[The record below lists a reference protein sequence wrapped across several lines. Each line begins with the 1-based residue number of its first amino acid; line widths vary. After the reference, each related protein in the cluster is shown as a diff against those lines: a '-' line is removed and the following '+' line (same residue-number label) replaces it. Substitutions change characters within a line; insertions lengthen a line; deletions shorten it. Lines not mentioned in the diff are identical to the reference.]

1 MHHSSNF
8 SLIET
13 HKLLVF
19 ELNIEPFIP
28 LTPVFCT
35 RQNLTINNLFK
46 RY

>member
-13 HKLLVF
+13 HKLF

-35 RQNLTINNLFK
+35 RLNLTINNLFK